1 MFLDLGAPGAGVR
14 VRVVG
19 RVGDWGGDEGFVE
32 EGEVPSGEVDEVQV
46 GSREWCGVR
55 ARCGGGGVAALNGF
69 GHIGCCLRTGATNR
83 GLSPSRVQRRMP

>member
-19 RVGDWGGDEGFVE
+19 RVGDLGRDEGFVE

-46 GSREWCGVR
+46 GSGERCGVR
-55 ARCGGGGVAALNGF
+55 VRRGGEGVVVAALKGF
-69 GHIGCCLRTGATNR
+69 GHVGCYLGTDAWLAR
-83 GLSPSRVQRRMP
+83 